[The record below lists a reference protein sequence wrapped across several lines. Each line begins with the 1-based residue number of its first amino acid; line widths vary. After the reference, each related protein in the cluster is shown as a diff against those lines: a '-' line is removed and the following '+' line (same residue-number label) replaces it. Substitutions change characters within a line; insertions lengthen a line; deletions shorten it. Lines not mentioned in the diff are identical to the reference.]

1 MLISFINKKDIVMK
15 YKHIL
20 VALDLSKES
29 YILIDRAVSIAEL
42 TNAKVS
48 FIHVDGTHG
57 EIYPELVDIKSEPE
71 RKPLN
76 EPSNT
81 WLAEFQQYTD
91 FPIESF
97 WVGTGDLSNKVS
109 MVVAENGIEL
119 IVCGH
124 HHDFLSNI
132 ISYSRPLIQ
141 HSPIDILVVPLTS

>member
-1 MLISFINKKDIVMK
+1 MLILFINKKDIVMK

-42 TNAKVS
+42 INAKVS

-81 WLAEFQQYTD
+81 WLTEFQQYTD

>member
-1 MLISFINKKDIVMK
+1 MK

-42 TNAKVS
+42 INAKVS

-81 WLAEFQQYTD
+81 WLTEFQQYTD

>member
-1 MLISFINKKDIVMK
+1 MK

-20 VALDLSKES
+20 IALDLSKES

-81 WLAEFQQYTD
+81 WLTEFQQYTD